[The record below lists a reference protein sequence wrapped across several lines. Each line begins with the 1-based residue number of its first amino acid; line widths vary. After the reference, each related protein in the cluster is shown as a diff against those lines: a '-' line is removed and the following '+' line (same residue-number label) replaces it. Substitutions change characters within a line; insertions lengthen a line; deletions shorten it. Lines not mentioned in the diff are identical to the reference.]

1 MYRKIDDI
9 RSDIKL
15 ALKKKHIKQEDM
27 ETYAGLSQGQISRVI
42 NGKRISPAFIKIC
55 NYVLVSPYLIDDAG
69 YDPLKDE
76 SFIAAINLAVQRSPS
91 RARKIQE
98 ILKAT
103 AGI

>member
-15 ALKKKHIKQEDM
+15 ELKKRHIKQEDM
-27 ETYAGLSQGQISRVI
+27 LNEVGVTQGQISRII
-42 NGKRISPAFIKIC
+42 NGKKVSPLFLKIC
-55 NYVLVSPYLIDDAG
+55 NYVSIDPYLADEQG

-76 SFIAAINLAVQRSPS
+76 SFIASINLAVQRSPS

-98 ILKAT
+98 ILRAT